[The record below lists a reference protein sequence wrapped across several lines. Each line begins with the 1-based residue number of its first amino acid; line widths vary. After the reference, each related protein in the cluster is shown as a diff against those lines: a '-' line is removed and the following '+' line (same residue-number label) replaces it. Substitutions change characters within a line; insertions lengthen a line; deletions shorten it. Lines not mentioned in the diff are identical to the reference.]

1 MKNSKIVS
9 LLQIENSQNITN
21 LLRGF
26 SFVYSKNKNK
36 SIVIDLR
43 PNSNI
48 IWSYY
53 GRENIKYLDDILNI
67 ILDINIP
74 MLKTFFTRDNDIVCA
89 KDISKI
95 LDNDNF
101 NFIIKALIEIY
112 DNIFIATIN
121 NNYLQKILH
130 ITDFVLCPITYDP
143 ISLFNYKS
151 IFSNIVINKI
161 KDIEIFPVIFKT
173 EIDFNIDEQ
182 ETNLVPKNS
191 IFINY
196 SSKIE
201 KGIQNKNFIFNDD
214 KNDFVIGINNIIN
227 LLSKNNE
234 TDADTADINNYLK
247 I

>member
-121 NNYLQKILH
+121 NN
-130 ITDFVLCPITYDP
+130 
-143 ISLFNYKS
+143 
-151 IFSNIVINKI
+151 
-161 KDIEIFPVIFKT
+161 
-173 EIDFNIDEQ
+173 
-182 ETNLVPKNS
+182 
-191 IFINY
+191 
-196 SSKIE
+196 
-201 KGIQNKNFIFNDD
+201 
-214 KNDFVIGINNIIN
+214 
-227 LLSKNNE
+227 
-234 TDADTADINNYLK
+234 
-247 I
+247 